1 MLAGMGFAFRVAPGL
16 RVAMTPRG
24 IRAGVGPRVA
34 RMHVGAGPVGVST
47 GVGPFTTWTTL
58 DRLTGRS
65 GTRSQ
70 GYGSQ
75 PGSASERR
83 AEEFAAA
90 QAEHDAL
97 LTIHREQ
104 FAPASRPLVPEPAP
118 VDPSVRA
125 RRIDARYSIE
135 RQGIGWWRRA
145 DRRAAKERAVAAV
158 DAELAAELEWALREH
173 AYAQEQADIWW
184 AALTGGDPIVVLD
197 TLNDALGDND
207 EEAACVEVSDDGR
220 EASIVMGTP
229 SLEDVPERYAAFTPT
244 GRPTT
249 RAHTKTDR
257 NALHVHL
264 ICAHLAVTL
273 KESFAVA
280 PTLRSARVAEVTPTA
295 AGPGILLAGVFDRD
309 IVDHLDDEDAPLNL
323 LTLGRDVVMNTF
335 GRARELRPVELSD
348 EPDLA
353 ELTAMIVD
361 VDLLDG

>member
-1 MLAGMGFAFRVAPGL
+1 MGFAFRVAPML
-16 RVAMTPRG
+16 RLALTPRG
-24 IRAGVGPRVA
+24 IRAGVGPRIA

-65 GTRSQ
+65 GSRSTS
-70 GYGSQ
+70 GGA
-75 PGSASERR
+75 PGSATERR
-83 AEEFAAA
+83 AQEFAEA
-90 QAEHDAL
+90 QADHDAL

-104 FAPASRPLVPEPAP
+104 FAPAARPIVPEPAP

-125 RRIDARYSIE
+125 RRIDARYTVE
-135 RQGIGWWRRA
+135 REGIGWWRRA
-145 DRRAAKERAVAAV
+145 DRRAARERATVAV
-158 DAELAAELEWALREH
+158 DAELAAELDWARREH

-184 AALTGGDPIVVLD
+184 TALSHGDPTVVLD

-220 EASIVMGTP
+220 TASIVMGTP
-229 SLEDVPERYAAFTPT
+229 PLEEVPERYAALTPT

-249 RAHTKTDR
+249 RAHTLTDR
-257 NALHVHL
+257 NALHMHL

-280 PTLRSARVAEVTPTA
+280 PSLHHVRAAVVTPTET
-295 AGPGILLAGVFDRD
+295 GPGILLAGAFDRD
-309 IVDHLDDEDAPLNL
+309 VVDHLDDDDAPLNL
-323 LTLGRDVVMNTF
+323 LTLGHDLVLNTF
-335 GRARELRPVELSD
+335 GRTRELRPVDLTD

-353 ELTAMIVD
+353 ELAAMIVD
-361 VDLLDG
+361 IDGLDGLDEY